1 VRDGGERGGA
11 LSCGLGRRD
20 GDDTSEGARHMGY
33 EQILYEVLH
42 RAFGVAP
49 MGPRSHAVLEKGYGQ

>member
-1 VRDGGERGGA
+1 MKRMREHFTDAEMVELGLIAGA
-11 LSCGLGRRD
+11 FVMLGR
-20 GDDTSEGARHMGY
+20 
-33 EQILYEVLH
+33 LH